1 MLSIFKIEEFIKE
14 ISVTEPS
21 DISFLKIVMI
31 WEMARYQMFFGEL
44 LMRRQIKMINI
55 DYNEIKQ
62 EIGEVCTYF
71 AICDIVVWEN
81 LEEEEREKVLWES
94 TR

>member
-1 MLSIFKIEEFIKE
+1 
-14 ISVTEPS
+14 
-21 DISFLKIVMI
+21 
-31 WEMARYQMFFGEL
+31 
-44 LMRRQIKMINI
+44 MINI